1 MQKIKN
7 LRRYTNTEIGLVRDA
22 DTAEANFKQI
32 LTELKEAVAA
42 TPGLRM
48 AEIDEEEIPF

>member
-7 LRRYTNTEIGLVRDA
+7 LQRYTNTEIGLVRDA
-22 DTAEANFKQI
+22 DTAEATFKEI
-32 LTELKEAVAA
+32 LTELKAAVAS

-48 AEIDEEEIPF
+48 AEKEEVPF

>member
-7 LRRYTNTEIGLVRDA
+7 LRRYTNTEIGLVRDV
-22 DTAEANFKQI
+22 DNAEATFKEI
-32 LTELKEAVAA
+32 LTELKAAVAM

-48 AEIDEEEIPF
+48 ADEEEVPF